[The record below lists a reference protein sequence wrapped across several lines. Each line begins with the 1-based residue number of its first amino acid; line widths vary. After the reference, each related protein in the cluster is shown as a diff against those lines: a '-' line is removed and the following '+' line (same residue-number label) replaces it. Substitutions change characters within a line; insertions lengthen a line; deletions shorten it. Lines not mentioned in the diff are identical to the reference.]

1 MEAQNNLGPQ
11 PLDNLMT
18 SLALSNH
25 DLVGASTE
33 QLTHKMVSKGRK
45 GRRLTLNARHK
56 ILAALKTLKPDQA
69 FTLKDLFNYS

>member
-1 MEAQNNLGPQ
+1 MIKKKEFGVQ
-11 PLDNLMT
+11 PLDEWMT
-18 SLALSNH
+18 RFALSNH

-56 ILAALKTLKPDQA
+56 ILAALKVLKPDQPV
-69 FTLKDLFNYS
+69 TLKELFNY